1 MFPRKKLRLL
11 RNTSTVLFLL
21 GLLLLADGVVKTYSS
36 RRYLKGFA
44 DAIVPLDGSAEE
56 KTRALLGWF
65 RHTPSRSDT
74 IVQGASDLRD
84 PVNIV
89 QNEHL
94 LKICGSAS
102 NAFLNL
108 ADAGGLT
115 TRRLLL
121 LAPSGGT
128 AHVVVEV
135 KWDDRWVVVDPQH
148 AAVFTDA
155 TGRPLTRDELHDPA
169 VFQHAISRIPGYS
182 PSYTFT
188 HTAHL
193 HLRRI
198 PFLGA
203 LLERMLNRFSP
214 GWDNA
219 LDWGYVPENPS
230 LWPILLSLPLLLLAV
245 LLRFA
250 GRAYMLRRPEA
261 KAVALHEIARA

>member
-1 MFPRKKLRLL
+1 MFPREKLRLL
-11 RNTSTVLFLL
+11 RNTSTVVFLL
-21 GLLLLADGVVKTYSS
+21 GLLLFADGVVKTYSS
-36 RRYLKGFA
+36 HRYLKGFA
-44 DAIVPLDGSAEE
+44 DAIVPLNGSAEE
-56 KTRALLGWF
+56 KSEALLAWF
-65 RHTPSRSDT
+65 RHTPSRSGT
-74 IVQGASDLRD
+74 LVQGTSDLRD
-84 PVNIV
+84 PVYIV
-89 QNEHL
+89 QNERL

-121 LAPSGGT
+121 FGPSGGT

-155 TGRPLTRDELHDPA
+155 AGRPLTRDELRDPA
-169 VFQHAISRIPGYS
+169 VFQDAISRIPGYS
-182 PSYTFT
+182 SLYTFQ

-193 HLRRI
+193 HLKRI

-203 LLERMLNRFSP
+203 LVERALNRFSP

-230 LWPILLSLPLLLLAV
+230 LWPILLSLPLLLLAI

-250 GRAYMLRRPEA
+250 GRHYMHHQPEA
-261 KAVALHEIARA
+261 NAAALHEIARA